1 LGDFKML
8 AEQFIGE
15 MYQKMLLISHY
26 TGHDIVGYGKNQEM
40 FTIDSEDIDPDA
52 LYIDVELKPDM
63 PTNRLQQ
70 VASAVQMAQSLPY
83 APQKILEQ
91 LGEPDPEGSLKL
103 WKRWRLELADF
114 EGWLEKL
121 QAIASGELEQM
132 AAQMAQQMVQQQME
146 QAQQMAEQQPAQQGL
161 GIAGEP
167 APNPALPPGAGLEGS
182 GMNPAGGGPPAA
194 MAAPEATFEG
204 QMGTTRGGTEV
215 QGGY

>member
-1 LGDFKML
+1 
-8 AEQFIGE
+8 
-15 MYQKMLLISHY
+15 
-26 TGHDIVGYGKNQEM
+26 VGYGTGNKM
-40 FTIDSEDIDPDA
+40 YTIDSEDIDPDA
-52 LYIDVELKPDM
+52 LYIDVELKPDL

-70 VASAVQMAQSLPY
+70 VASAVQMSQSLPY

-114 EGWLEKL
+114 EGWLQKI
-121 QAIASGELEQM
+121 QTIASGELEQM

-146 QAQQMAEQQPAQQGL
+146 QAQAQAQEPMQQGL

-167 APNPALPPGAGLEGS
+167 AENPALPPGMGMAGA
-182 GMNPAGGGPPAA
+182 GMNPAQGGAPPA
-194 MAAPEATFEG
+194 MANPEATFEG